1 MPFMGE
7 TEHKKTTAFVYKS
20 AIQLFIYFCI
30 LQVNNHR
37 TSEPLL
43 LPADGGVDAH
53 HRSVMC
59 RQTTAAGS
67 TFFCPRISA
76 PFLRSYEH
84 PGGGS
89 SSQDLSA
96 K

>member
-1 MPFMGE
+1 MRLNTKNNFIEGDI
-7 TEHKKTTAFVYKS
+7 KAVV
-20 AIQLFIYFCI
+20 AIDYICICFCI
-30 LQVNNHR
+30 LQIINHR

-53 HRSVMC
+53 HRFAMC
-59 RQTTAAGS
+59 GQTAAAGS

-76 PFLRSYEH
+76 PFLRSYER